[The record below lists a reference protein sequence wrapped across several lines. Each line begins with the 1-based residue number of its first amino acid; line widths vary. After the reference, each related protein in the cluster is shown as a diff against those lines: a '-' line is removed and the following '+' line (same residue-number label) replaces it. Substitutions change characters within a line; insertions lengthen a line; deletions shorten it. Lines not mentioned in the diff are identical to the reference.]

1 MLERLFTWFETRIDP
16 FARDQPITRPP
27 DKLMPFFWH
36 YLGPVWWAFALL
48 TTATL
53 ILAGLE
59 VAVMA
64 FVARIVDLMKDAK
77 TPETF
82 FADHAGELIVMTL
95 LALVLRPIMSA
106 VADLL
111 KQQLIQGPVNIRTRW
126 LAHRYVLR
134 QSLGFFQND
143 FAGRVATRVIQV
155 GPAVRDVAANVC
167 DVVVWV
173 VVHWV
178 GALILFF
185 QADWRLAIPLLIWLA
200 GYIVALV
207 YFVPRIEK
215 RSAEMSEA
223 RSMLTG
229 RIVDSYTNMAT
240 VKLFAHT
247 EREDEYA
254 RGAFSEFLAKYKL
267 QLRLNSIMEV
277 SLWTL
282 NGMVLVGTTWLAI
295 WLWSKGMVTIGAIAL
310 VTGLIIRL
318 INMSGWF
325 MWTLAGIFDNIGV
338 VQESMMAISRPL
350 DVVDKPQAPAI
361 LVPKG
366 EIVFDKVGFHYGRI
380 TRVEGARGSVI
391 ENMSLTIK
399 PGEKV
404 GLVGR
409 SGAGKSTMV
418 NLLLRFYDLEGG
430 RILIDGQ
437 DIAGVAQDTLRANI
451 GMVTQDTSLL
461 HRSVLDNIL
470 YGRPDAGEA
479 AAISA
484 AKRAQAHEFI
494 LGLEDQRG
502 RKGYAAH
509 VGERGVKLSGGQRQR
524 IAIARVLLKDAPIL
538 ILDEATS
545 ALDSE
550 VEAAIQDQFQ
560 NLMAGKTVIAI
571 AHRLSTIAAMD
582 RLIILD
588 KGRIVEDGS
597 HAALISRG
605 GLYADLWARQSG
617 GFLAKDRDENKAAA
631 E

>member
-1 MLERLFTWFETRIDP
+1 M
-16 FARDQPITRPP
+16 
-27 DKLMPFFWH
+27 
-36 YLGPVWWAFALL
+36 
-48 TTATL
+48 TTN
-53 ILAGLE
+53 
-59 VAVMA
+59 
-64 FVARIVDLMKDAK
+64 KK
-77 TPETF
+77 
-82 FADHAGELIVMTL
+82 FADHAGELIFMTV

-106 VADLL
+106 IADLL
-111 KQQLIQGPVNIRTRW
+111 KQQMIQGPINIRTRW

-143 FAGRVATRVIQV
+143 FAGRVATRVIQI
-155 GPAVRDVAANVC
+155 GPAVRDVAANIC

-173 VVHWV
+173 LVHWI
-178 GALILFF
+178 GALLLFF
-185 QADWRLAIPLLIWLA
+185 QADWRLAIPLLIWLG
-200 GYIVALV
+200 GYIAALL

-254 RGAFSEFLAKYKL
+254 RGAFSEFLDRYKQ

-277 SLWTL
+277 VLWTL
-282 NGMVLVGTTWLAI
+282 NGLVLVGTTWLAI
-295 WLWSKGMVTIGAIAL
+295 WLWSKGLVTIGAIAL

-318 INMSGWF
+318 MNMSGWF
-325 MWTLAGIFDNIGV
+325 MYTMASIFDSIGV

-350 DVVDKPQAPAI
+350 DVVDKEQAPAI
-361 LVPKG
+361 VVPRG
-366 EIVFDKVGFHYGRI
+366 EIRFENVAFHYGRVQRLES
-380 TRVEGARGSVI
+380 TRGSVI
-391 ENMSLTIK
+391 GNMSLVIR

-461 HRSVLDNIL
+461 HRSVMDNIL
-470 YGRPDAGEA
+470 YGRPEAGEA
-479 AAISA
+479 AAIAA

-494 LGLEDQRG
+494 AALEDQKG

-597 HAALISRG
+597 HAELLSRG

-617 GFLAKDRDENKAAA
+617 GFVAKEAGEEKAAA

>member
-1 MLERLFTWFETRIDP
+1 MLERIFTWFETRIDP
-16 FARDQPITRPP
+16 FARNEPITRPP
-27 DKLMPFFWH
+27 DKLLPFFWH

-77 TPETF
+77 SPDTF
-82 FADHAGELIVMTL
+82 FADHAGELIFMTV

-106 VADLL
+106 IADLL
-111 KQQLIQGPVNIRTRW
+111 KQQMIQGPINIRTRW

-143 FAGRVATRVIQV
+143 FAGRVATRVIQI
-155 GPAVRDVAANVC
+155 GPAVRDVAANIC

-173 VVHWV
+173 LVHWI
-178 GALILFF
+178 GALLLFF
-185 QADWRLAIPLLIWLA
+185 QADWRLAIPLLIWLG
-200 GYIVALV
+200 GYIAALL

-254 RGAFSEFLAKYKL
+254 RGAFSEFLDRYKQ

-277 SLWTL
+277 VLWTL
-282 NGMVLVGTTWLAI
+282 NGLVLVGTTWLAI
-295 WLWSKGMVTIGAIAL
+295 WLWSKGLVTIGAIAL

-318 INMSGWF
+318 MNMSGWF
-325 MWTLAGIFDNIGV
+325 MYTMASIFDSIGV

-350 DVVDKPQAPAI
+350 DVVDKEQAPAI
-361 LVPKG
+361 VVPRG
-366 EIVFDKVGFHYGRI
+366 EIRFENVAFHYGRVQRLES
-380 TRVEGARGSVI
+380 TRGSVI
-391 ENMSLTIK
+391 GNMSLVIR

-461 HRSVLDNIL
+461 HRSVMDNIL
-470 YGRPDAGEA
+470 YGRPEAGEA
-479 AAISA
+479 AAIAA

-494 LGLEDQRG
+494 AALEDQKG
-502 RKGYAAH
+502 RKSYAAH

-597 HAALISRG
+597 HAELLSRG
-605 GLYADLWARQSG
+605 GLYANLWARQSG
-617 GFLAKDRDENKAAA
+617 GFVAKEAGEEKAAA

>member
-1 MLERLFTWFETRIDP
+1 MLERIFTWFETRIDP
-16 FARDQPITRPP
+16 FARNEPITRPP
-27 DKLMPFFWH
+27 DKLLPFFWH

-48 TTATL
+48 TSATL

-77 TPETF
+77 SPDTF
-82 FADHAGELIVMTL
+82 FADHAGELIFMTV

-106 VADLL
+106 IADLL
-111 KQQLIQGPVNIRTRW
+111 KQQMIQGPINIRTRW

-143 FAGRVATRVIQV
+143 FAGRVATRVIQI
-155 GPAVRDVAANVC
+155 GPAVRDVAANIC

-173 VVHWV
+173 LVHWI
-178 GALILFF
+178 GALLLFF
-185 QADWRLAIPLLIWLA
+185 QADWRLAIPLLIWLG
-200 GYIVALV
+200 GYIAALT

-254 RGAFSEFLAKYKL
+254 RGAFSEFLDRYKQ

-277 SLWTL
+277 VLWTL
-282 NGMVLVGTTWLAI
+282 NGLVLVGTTWLAI
-295 WLWSKGMVTIGAIAL
+295 WLWSKGLVTIGAIAL

-318 INMSGWF
+318 MNMSGWF
-325 MWTLAGIFDNIGV
+325 MYTMASIFDSIGV

-350 DVVDKPQAPAI
+350 DVVDQEQAPAI
-361 LVPKG
+361 VVPRG
-366 EIVFDKVGFHYGRI
+366 EIRFENVAFHYGRVQRLES
-380 TRVEGARGSVI
+380 TRGSVI
-391 ENMSLTIK
+391 GNMSLVIR

-461 HRSVLDNIL
+461 HRSVIDNIL
-470 YGRPDAGEA
+470 YGRPEAGEA
-479 AAISA
+479 AAIAA

-494 LGLEDQRG
+494 AALEDQKG

-597 HAALISRG
+597 HAELLSRG
-605 GLYADLWARQSG
+605 GLYANLWARQSG
-617 GFLAKDRDENKAAA
+617 GFVARGAGEEKAAA